1 MLPCLKAIT
10 TAKAQRRNDAQH
22 KQIKSILRFFSRIDY
37 CGCFLRLHGI
47 RQCISRAVT
56 CYNIRA
62 KRFAFAIGRGR
73 TFPFPVGRAK

>member
-37 CGCFLRLHGI
+37 CGYFLRLHGI
-47 RQCISRAVT
+47 RHCLARAISRI
-56 CYNIRA
+56 NGRA
-62 KRFAFAIGRGR
+62 KRFAFAVSRSR